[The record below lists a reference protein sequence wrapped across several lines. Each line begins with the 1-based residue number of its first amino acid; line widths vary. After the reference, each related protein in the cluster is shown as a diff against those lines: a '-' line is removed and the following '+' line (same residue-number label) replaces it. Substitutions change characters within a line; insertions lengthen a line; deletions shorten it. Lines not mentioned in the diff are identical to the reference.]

1 MDRKQEIVLAA
12 FDRIAEKGFEG
23 LRLRE
28 VAQLVGVDHS
38 TLHHHFA
45 TKEDLVAA
53 VVDHATGQFWR
64 NGQRA
69 DDLSA
74 HLRRLGRLI
83 AGRPELFRVL
93 RELDLRAARDPAV
106 REMVDRYEEGWRRA
120 LAERTDASRV
130 ELVIALVKGVSLR
143 PDLAPA
149 VLRELERL
157 IAA

>member
-1 MDRKQEIVLAA
+1 MDRKQGIVLAA

-28 VAQLVGVDHS
+28 VARAVGVDHS

-45 TKEDLVAA
+45 TKEDLIAA

-64 NGQRA
+64 SGEQA
-69 DDLSA
+69 DDLGS
-74 HLRRLGRLI
+74 HLERLGRMI
-83 AGRPELFRVL
+83 VERPALFRVL

-106 REMVDRYEEGWRRA
+106 REMVDGYEDGWRRA
-120 LAERTDASRV
+120 LGGRTEASNV

-143 PDLAPA
+143 PDIAPT

-157 IAA
+157 ISA

>member
-1 MDRKQEIVLAA
+1 MNRKQEIVLAA

-28 VAQLVGVDHS
+28 VAQAVGVDHS

-64 NGQRA
+64 SGQSA
-69 DDLSA
+69 DSVSA
-74 HLRRLGRLI
+74 HLEQLARMI
-83 AGRPELFRVL
+83 VERPALFRVL

-106 REMVDRYEEGWRRA
+106 REMVDRHEDGWRRA
-120 LAERTDASRV
+120 LSGRTSASNV
-130 ELVIALVKGVSLR
+130 ELVVALVKGVSLR
-143 PDLAPA
+143 PDIAPT

-157 IAA
+157 ISA